1 MAAPAATV
9 RELHA
14 RADKQLE
21 TIYKAVGSV
30 KDIGYHKF
38 SVQLSR
44 QAYAYEWEPAIMN
57 LAVPA
62 LTPAEIT
69 AADLLNTAD
78 GIKNKLDRRN
88 AFLVILNATDG
99 HPVENLLESMLP
111 GDPRLAFNT
120 LHSYFHPG
128 TIAGLQGA
136 YVNFFT
142 STMATSGTTIVSW
155 VSHVSR
161 GARIVRESGG
171 QADETAEVSILLK
184 GLLPEFKQIKTL
196 LNQNRTLTLPLAVS
210 TLMDFA
216 RDENILELSKGT
228 NTNKSNVFT
237 VSDRQDDRVRKP
249 GPPTDE
255 DLARMGQE
263 ECRMYK
269 QFKCPFGDRC
279 YRKHVGE
286 GGNQKD
292 NHRRKKQAPAPTP
305 STAQVDATP
314 ACHFCLDG
322 RHEPQHCPTVSS
334 TEINYTYLVGA
345 SEPVDPVD
353 TERSE
358 RLKSV
363 GHSQA

>member
-69 AADLLNTAD
+69 DADLLNTAD

-111 GDPRLAFNT
+111 GDPRLAFNS

-161 GARIVRESGG
+161 GARIVRKSGG

-196 LNQNRTLTLPLAVS
+196 LNQNRNLTLPLAVS

-228 NTNKSNVFT
+228 NTNKNNVFMAGLSLMKT
-237 VSDRQDDRVRKP
+237 SPAWVRRSAECTNSSSVRLETGVIASTWVKVGTRRITTEERSRP
-249 GPPTDE
+249 RRPRPPLLKWMPRLPVISVWMVVT
-255 DLARMGQE
+255 
-263 ECRMYK
+263 
-269 QFKCPFGDRC
+269 
-279 YRKHVGE
+279 
-286 GGNQKD
+286 N
-292 NHRRKKQAPAPTP
+292 P
-305 STAQVDATP
+305 STA
-314 ACHFCLDG
+314 
-322 RHEPQHCPTVSS
+322 
-334 TEINYTYLVGA
+334 
-345 SEPVDPVD
+345 
-353 TERSE
+353 
-358 RLKSV
+358 RL
-363 GHSQA
+363 